1 MPLPCENIKR
11 IIKQIAPARE
21 MLLNLNEEHP
31 DVLKS
36 HGLNPADYHDG
47 LVFRSAVE
55 SIRGHFIAGAMRGRQ
70 DLVEDVLYLAKEKG
84 LIHAYQAT
92 GRGAR
97 YDFEAIIDPERRRR
111 LAIEVKGGEGNSINI
126 SERPLWADEFVVWC
140 HLDGAVVNQPEKNA
154 NAIIF
159 GRVSRF
165 IVKDRKQIDV
175 VIIKDRLCGTSA
187 RPCPKYPKG
196 SKSPLG
202 VAPCIFLMPVSPPTE
217 ENPEPAVHDIGT
229 AIFPKIILAAF
240 GVNPKGYDKNVYYVS
255 ISLRRDDKGVM
266 RKTTTVSYKGEIVG
280 ERSVKL

>member
-1 MPLPCENIKR
+1 MPLQCENIER
-11 IIKQIAPARE
+11 VIKQIEPAKE
-21 MLLNLNEEHP
+21 MLLNLNVEHP
-31 DVLKS
+31 DVLEA
-36 HGLNPADYHDG
+36 HGLNPSDYHDG

-70 DLVEDVLYLAKEKG
+70 DLVGDALYTAKEKG

-97 YDFEAIIDPERRRR
+97 YDFEAIVDPERRRR

-140 HLDGAVVNQPEKNA
+140 HLDGAVVNQPAKNA
-154 NAIIF
+154 NSIIF

-175 VIIKDRLCGTSA
+175 VVIRDRLCGTSA
-187 RPCPKYPKG
+187 RPCPKYPEG
-196 SKSPLG
+196 GKSPLG

-217 ENPEPAVHDIGT
+217 ENPEPAVHDIST
-229 AIFPKIILAAF
+229 AIFPGIVLRAF
-240 GVNPKGYDKNVYYVS
+240 GVTPGAYEKNVYYVS
-255 ISLRRDDKGVM
+255 IGLERDDKGVM
-266 RKTTTVSYKGEIVG
+266 RKTTTVSHRGDVIGK
-280 ERSVKL
+280 RSVKV